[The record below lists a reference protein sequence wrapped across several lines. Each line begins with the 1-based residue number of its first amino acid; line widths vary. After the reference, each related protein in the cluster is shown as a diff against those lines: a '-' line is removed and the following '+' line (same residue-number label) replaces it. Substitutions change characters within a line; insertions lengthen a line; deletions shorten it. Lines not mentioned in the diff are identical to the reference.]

1 VESPQELTIIVW
13 QVALPRSQATQSLG
27 VYLGYLVSSG
37 HKYKDL
43 VLQVWGLARAWQH
56 LPIKHVSKSEEQGA
70 KAQYCAVV
78 PYTTPQHAM

>member
-1 VESPQELTIIVW
+1 MIVSMASGTPE
-13 QVALPRSQATQSLG
+13 VPSYPEPTGISGLPCLQ
-27 VYLGYLVSSG
+27 G

-43 VLQVWGLARAWQH
+43 VLQVQRLTRAWQH

-70 KAQYCAVV
+70 KAQYWAVV